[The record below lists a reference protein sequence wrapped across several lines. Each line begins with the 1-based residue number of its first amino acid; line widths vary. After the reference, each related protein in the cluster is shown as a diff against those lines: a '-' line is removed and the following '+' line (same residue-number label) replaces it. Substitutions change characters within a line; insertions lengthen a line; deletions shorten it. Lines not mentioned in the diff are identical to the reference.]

1 MCKFRRKRL
10 KKKLIKEE
18 YASKKAL
25 NRHIDPKVTASNIWG
40 GVISSLRRRDLTA
53 LYTACGDVRDI
64 NLDGDELNVFVDDE
78 YLYNIIAGERNIEIL
93 QQAVKEVD
101 DVKVDYVEG
110 VYTLRNNAP
119 KYVPYERANPLSDI
133 RSSLSEFTV
142 SDVLNTFY
150 F

>member
-101 DVKVDYVEG
+101 DVASIKIVYNKKENYVEKDLM
-110 VYTLRNNAP
+110 TLKRKFGNILQV
-119 KYVPYERANPLSDI
+119 K
-133 RSSLSEFTV
+133 
-142 SDVLNTFY
+142 
-150 F
+150 

>member
-18 YASKKAL
+18 YAPKKAS
-25 NRHIDPKVTASNIWG
+25 NRHVDPKVTASNIWG

-101 DVKVDYVEG
+101 DVASIKIVYNKKENYVEKDLM
-110 VYTLRNNAP
+110 TLKRKFGNILQV
-119 KYVPYERANPLSDI
+119 K
-133 RSSLSEFTV
+133 
-142 SDVLNTFY
+142 
-150 F
+150 